1 MQNSPNQDIY
11 NGAER
16 KKKKDKKK
24 EGERKKGR
32 EGGREGKKKT
42 RKILLAQFWIPSFH
56 FPPLI
61 RLVS

>member
-1 MQNSPNQDIY
+1 M
-11 NGAER
+11 ELKE